1 MLNITLTSDL
11 AKISNR
17 VALLNE
23 QQIRKTVAIALSKTV
38 TAARDHLRD
47 ELVKTSGG
55 PIEGGATR
63 WTVGGA
69 VASRYVNAAKLTAE
83 VGFAS
88 DAPRAAGR
96 YLRPLLQGSRPVI
109 KGIDLRLSGG
119 RRGLS
124 FVPSPGLRRTPQGNL
139 SRSTIGSQLL
149 NSPGVFTRP
158 IKGTTTLGLFQR
170 SESRIGRTDTY
181 ESNLRFLG
189 VLKPGKAR
197 RRTIDLPTMLVP
209 TIQQDFDKHI
219 RSELAVT
226 LRKAGWGK

>member
-1 MLNITLTSDL
+1 MLNITLKSDL

-38 TAARDHLRD
+38 TAARDHLRN
-47 ELVKTSGG
+47 ELNKTSGG

-88 DAPRAAGR
+88 NAPRSAGR
-96 YLRPLLQGSRPVI
+96 YLRPLLQGTKPVV

-149 NSPGVFTRP
+149 NSPNVFTRP
-158 IKGTTTLGLFQR
+158 IKGASILGIFQR
-170 SESRIGRTDTY
+170 SESRIPRTDTY

-189 VLKPGKAR
+189 VLKPGAAR
-197 RRTIDLPTMLVP
+197 RRTLNLPTMLVP
-209 TIQQDFDKHI
+209 TIQQDFERHI

-226 LRKAGWGK
+226 LRKAGWNK